1 MISRADLVEHLAVAS
16 HGSWMRQKRRLGDPE
31 ESIFPDVTDHDRERA
46 EDIVVVLEA
55 LGLYPPRF
63 EAFLT

>member
-1 MISRADLVEHLAVAS
+1 
-16 HGSWMRQKRRLGDPE
+16 MRQKRRLGDPE
-31 ESIFPDVTDHDRERA
+31 ESIFPDVTDHDRKRA

-55 LGLYPPRF
+55 LGFYPPRF